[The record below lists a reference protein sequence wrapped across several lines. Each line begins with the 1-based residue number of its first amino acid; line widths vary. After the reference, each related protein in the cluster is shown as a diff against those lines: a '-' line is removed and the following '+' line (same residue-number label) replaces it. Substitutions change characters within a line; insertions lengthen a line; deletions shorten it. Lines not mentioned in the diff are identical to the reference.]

1 MTEKK
6 LTFKEFALSN
16 LTLSDLSRSEIVA
29 LLEDKQ
35 MTSAVYVAVQSELI
49 NRISAP
55 NRANFM
61 TGELNPL
68 LLKEIDRL

>member
-16 LTLSDLSRSEIVA
+16 LTLSDLSRFEIVA

>member
-6 LTFKEFALSN
+6 LTFREFALSN

>member
-6 LTFKEFALSN
+6 LTFKEFASSN

-35 MTSAVYVAVQSELI
+35 MTSAVYVAVESELI
-49 NRISAP
+49 NRISSL

>member
-6 LTFKEFALSN
+6 LTFREFASSN

>member
-6 LTFKEFALSN
+6 LTFKEFASSN

>member
-6 LTFKEFALSN
+6 LTFKEFASSN

-49 NRISAP
+49 NRISAL